1 MKEEILKKHG
11 ELGSFTVRVQHR
23 QNGSWQARIT
33 WLEKGQTLHFRS
45 AWELLKLIESAVELG
60 AKDSER
66 EEGPSWADP
75 VGAGPSSWPQP
86 GEERI

>member
-23 QNGSWQARIT
+23 QNGSWQGRIT

-45 AWELLKLIESAVELG
+45 AWELLKLIDSTESSA
-60 AKDSER
+60 
-66 EEGPSWADP
+66 EENWDRGDE
-75 VGAGPSSWPQP
+75 Q
-86 GEERI
+86 E